1 MLPLDRLCRGAEA
14 ALEKDPSRALV
25 IAVTTRAIFNL
36 EEEHKLYLEKGKEE
50 YTRHQQANQ
59 DKPLPPGTAFAFI
72 QMQYKTLTLTAKEP
86 LQRYCTHASLK
97 ESISSQAVQYVN
109 KKILESNPAERDLFD
124 ILVLSNNSP
133 ESGVRII
140 NSAKHYGLEISKF
153 CFVSDE
159 DSTQYLKSHSV
170 KLFLSADRTDVC
182 NALRRGRGVPPDSS
196 LLCLT
201 GVSAALVFQQEVQ
214 APSTPLRVVFD
225 GDAVLFSDETD
236 QIFQEQGLEGAVQY
250 ERAMEAIPIGEGPL
264 KAFAMHLGKMR
275 KKFGQEKSP
284 IRTYLVTARSGRDMG
299 IRAIKTLRE
308 WGLPIDEA
316 FFMDGAPKG
325 PILAQ
330 IQPHIFF
337 DDGLHNIQGAQNV
350 GVPSAWV
357 PSCC

>member
-1 MLPLDRLCRGAEA
+1 MSDASNMQPHHLTPPSQGSSIVFPQPFF
-14 ALEKDPSRALV
+14 ALTLQKDPSEALV
-25 IAVTTRAIFNL
+25 IAVTTRAIFDL
-36 EEEHKLYLEKGKEE
+36 EEEHQLYLEKGKEE
-50 YTRHQQANQ
+50 YARHQQANQ

-72 QMQYKTLTLTAKEP
+72 QA
-86 LQRYCTHASLK
+86 A
-97 ESISSQAVQYVN
+97 QYVN
-109 KKILESNPAERDLFD
+109 KKILESNPAEKGLFD

-140 NSAKHYGLEISKF
+140 NSAKHYDALQCGISHVFHK
-153 CFVSDE
+153 
-159 DSTQYLKSHSV
+159 
-170 KLFLSADRTDVC
+170 
-182 NALRRGRGVPPDSS
+182 PI
-196 LLCLT
+196 LLHLT

-214 APSTPLRVVFD
+214 APSTLLRVAFD

-236 QIFQEQGLEGAVQY
+236 QIFREQGLEGAITNPY
-250 ERAMEAIPIGEGPL
+250 GFP
-264 KAFAMHLGKMR
+264 LGKSR
-275 KKFGQEKSP
+275 LNRLGRCLRLSYAFSGVLESP

-308 WGLPIDEA
+308 WGLAIDEA

-337 DDGLHNIQGAQNV
+337 DDGLHNIQGAQDV

>member
-1 MLPLDRLCRGAEA
+1 MAEP
-14 ALEKDPSRALV
+14 ESTVVNTDVKQKDPNEALV
-25 IAVTTRAIFNL
+25 IAVTTRAIFSL

-50 YTRHQQANQ
+50 YIRHQQANQ

-72 QMQYKTLTLTAKEP
+72 Q
-86 LQRYCTHASLK
+86 
-97 ESISSQAVQYVN
+97 AVQYVN
-109 KKILESNPAERDLFD
+109 KKILENNPAEKDLFD
-124 ILVLSNNSP
+124 ILVLCNNSP
-133 ESGVRII
+133 ESGIRIV

-159 DSTQYLKSHSV
+159 DSTQYLKSHGV

-182 NALRRGRGVPPDSS
+182 NALRRGAVP
-196 LLCLT
+196 
-201 GVSAALVFQQEVQ
+201 
-214 APSTPLRVVFD
+214 
-225 GDAVLFSDETD
+225 
-236 QIFQEQGLEGAVQY
+236 
-250 ERAMEAIPIGEGPL
+250 MGEGPL
-264 KAFAMHLGKMR
+264 KAFAMHLGKIH
-275 KKFGQEKSP
+275 KKFSQENSP

-299 IRAIKTLRE
+299 VRALKTLRE

>member
-1 MLPLDRLCRGAEA
+1 MGNHDTGVIPLAPNPTTLVGVPLLTPPPQAPSLLSPDSSFLPVLQ
-14 ALEKDPSRALV
+14 KDPSRALV

-72 QMQYKTLTLTAKEP
+72 QSP
-86 LQRYCTHASLK
+86 
-97 ESISSQAVQYVN
+97 ISTQAVQYVN

-159 DSTQYLKSHSV
+159 DSTQYLKSHGV

-182 NALRRGRGVPPDSS
+182 NALQRG
-196 LLCLT
+196 
-201 GVSAALVFQQEVQ
+201 
-214 APSTPLRVVFD
+214 
-225 GDAVLFSDETD
+225 
-236 QIFQEQGLEGAVQY
+236 
-250 ERAMEAIPIGEGPL
+250 GPL

-299 IRAIKTLRE
+299 IRAIRTLRE

>member
-1 MLPLDRLCRGAEA
+1 MADPESTVINTDVKQ
-14 ALEKDPSRALV
+14 KDPSKALV
-25 IAVTTRAIFNL
+25 IAVTTRAIFSL
-36 EEEHKLYLEKGKEE
+36 EEEHRLYLEKGKEE
-50 YTRHQQANQ
+50 YARHQQANQ
-59 DKPLPPGTAFAFI
+59 DKPLPPGTAFTFI
-72 QMQYKTLTLTAKEP
+72 
-86 LQRYCTHASLK
+86 
-97 ESISSQAVQYVN
+97 QAVQYVN
-109 KKILESNPAERDLFD
+109 KMILESNPAEDELFD

-140 NSAKHYGLEISKF
+140 NSAKHYG
-153 CFVSDE
+153 
-159 DSTQYLKSHSV
+159 
-170 KLFLSADRTDVC
+170 
-182 NALRRGRGVPPDSS
+182 
-196 LLCLT
+196 
-201 GVSAALVFQQEVQ
+201 VSAALVFQQEVQ
-214 APSTPLRVVFD
+214 TPSNPLRVVFD

-236 QIFQEQGLEGAVQY
+236 QVFQEQGLERAVEY
-250 ERAMEAIPIGEGPL
+250 ERAMEAVPMGEGPL

-275 KKFGQEKSP
+275 KKFSQEKSP

-308 WGLPIDEA
+308 WGLAIDEA

-337 DDGLHNIQGAQNV
+337 DDRLYNIQGAQNV

>member
-1 MLPLDRLCRGAEA
+1 VNPPVCAEKPSTP
-14 ALEKDPSRALV
+14 ALLSPNPSYFLVLQKDPSKALV

-50 YTRHQQANQ
+50 YIRHQQANQ

-72 QMQYKTLTLTAKEP
+72 QA
-86 LQRYCTHASLK
+86 A
-97 ESISSQAVQYVN
+97 QYVN
-109 KKILESNPAERDLFD
+109 EKILESTPAEKDLFD

-133 ESGVRII
+133 ESGARII
-140 NSAKHYGLEISKF
+140 NSAKHYGKGNPSPG
-153 CFVSDE
+153 
-159 DSTQYLKSHSV
+159 YLKSHGV

-182 NALRRGRGVPPDSS
+182 NALRRGEFSPPSHIRKPTTLFPS
-196 LLCLT
+196 
-201 GVSAALVFQQEVQ
+201 
-214 APSTPLRVVFD
+214 STPLRVVFD

-236 QIFQEQGLEGAVQY
+236 KVFREQGLEGAMQY
-250 ERAMEAIPIGEGPL
+250 ERAMEAVPMGEGPL

-275 KKFGQEKSP
+275 KKFSQEKSP

-308 WGLPIDEA
+308 WGLAIDEA

-357 PSCC
+357 PSCSAQGTEPVEGKPFGGKGRIS

>member
-1 MLPLDRLCRGAEA
+1 MAEP
-14 ALEKDPSRALV
+14 ESTVINIDVKQKDPSKALV

-72 QMQYKTLTLTAKEP
+72 QA
-86 LQRYCTHASLK
+86 A
-97 ESISSQAVQYVN
+97 QYVN
-109 KKILESNPAERDLFD
+109 EKILESTPAEKGLFD

-159 DSTQYLKSHSV
+159 DSTQYLKSHGV

-182 NALRRGRGVPPDSS
+182 NALRRGDLTLP
-196 LLCLT
+196 CLA

-236 QIFQEQGLEGAVQY
+236 QVFREQGLEGAVQY
-250 ERAMEAIPIGEGPL
+250 ERAMEAVPMGEGPL

-275 KKFGQEKSP
+275 KKFSQEKSP

-308 WGLPIDEA
+308 WGLAIDEA

-337 DDGLHNIQGAQNV
+337 DDGLHNIQGAQNE

-357 PSCC
+357 P

>member
-1 MLPLDRLCRGAEA
+1 MPPAPNPTTPVGGDLCPPAHPTSP
-14 ALEKDPSRALV
+14 DPSEALV

-36 EEEHKLYLEKGKEE
+36 EEEHKLYLDKGKEE
-50 YTRHQQANQ
+50 YTRHQKSNQ
-59 DKPLPPGTAFAFI
+59 DKPLQPGTAFAFI
-72 QMQYKTLTLTAKEP
+72 QA
-86 LQRYCTHASLK
+86 A
-97 ESISSQAVQYVN
+97 QYVN
-109 KKILESNPAERDLFD
+109 KKILESNPAEKDLFD

-140 NSAKHYGLEISKF
+140 NSTKHYGKGDSIPRGA
-153 CFVSDE
+153 CFPTGRLDE
-159 DSTQYLKSHSV
+159 DSTQYLKSHGV

-182 NALRRGRGVPPDSS
+182 NALRRGTFSPPSH
-196 LLCLT
+196 
-201 GVSAALVFQQEVQ
+201 VQ

-236 QIFQEQGLEGAVQY
+236 QVFREQGLEGAVQY
-250 ERAMEAIPIGEGPL
+250 ERAMEAVPMGEGPL

-275 KKFGQEKSP
+275 KKFSQEKSP

-308 WGLPIDEA
+308 WGLAIDEA

>member
-1 MLPLDRLCRGAEA
+1 WLVPLLTPPPQAPSLLSPDSSFLPFLQ
-14 ALEKDPSRALV
+14 KDPSMALV

-36 EEEHKLYLEKGKEE
+36 EEEHRLYLEKGKEE

-72 QMQYKTLTLTAKEP
+72 
-86 LQRYCTHASLK
+86 
-97 ESISSQAVQYVN
+97 QAVQYVN

-140 NSAKHYGLEISKF
+140 NSTKHYGLEISKF

-159 DSTQYLKSHSV
+159 DSTQYLKSHGV

-182 NALRRGRGVPPDSS
+182 NALRRGVFSPPSH
-196 LLCLT
+196 
-201 GVSAALVFQQEVQ
+201 VQ

-275 KKFGQEKSP
+275 KKFGQEGSP

-357 PSCC
+357 PSYEATQERHQPAEPSPEEAD

>member
-1 MLPLDRLCRGAEA
+1 MAEP
-14 ALEKDPSRALV
+14 ESTVINTNVKQKDPSEALV

-50 YTRHQQANQ
+50 YTRHQLANQ

-72 QMQYKTLTLTAKEP
+72 Q
-86 LQRYCTHASLK
+86 
-97 ESISSQAVQYVN
+97 AVQYVN
-109 KKILESNPAERDLFD
+109 EKILESNPAERELFD

-140 NSAKHYGLEISKF
+140 NSAKHY
-153 CFVSDE
+153 
-159 DSTQYLKSHSV
+159 
-170 KLFLSADRTDVC
+170 
-182 NALRRGRGVPPDSS
+182 
-196 LLCLT
+196 

-236 QIFQEQGLEGAVQY
+236 LIFQEQGLEGALQY
-250 ERAMEAIPIGEGPL
+250 EREMEAVPIGEGPL

-275 KKFGQEKSP
+275 KKFSQEKSP

-357 PSCC
+357 PSC